1 MCYEMTRL
9 HKRARAYHSAGHGPV
24 LRNRRAEPG
33 RTVDYCNLQ
42 WPRGSGLD
50 AHVLTRAFLQKRS
63 EPNPKLT
70 KRTKVNQ
77 SQNWQ
82 LSLPRFGGE
91 LTVWLK
97 GA

>member
-1 MCYEMTRL
+1 MCYEMTSL
-9 HKRARAYHSAGHGPV
+9 HKRAQADHCAERVPV
-24 LRNRRAEPG
+24 LRSRRAEPG
-33 RTVDYCNLQ
+33 RIGGCCNLQ
-42 WPRGSGLD
+42 RPRGSGLD

-77 SQNWQ
+77 SQAR
-82 LSLPRFGGE
+82 SEPAP
-91 LTVWLK
+91 VWRRVDGLAL